1 MVHVTHDEIIHLL
14 LIGPPINIT
23 VPVRAVRAPVPPH
36 LSQSRD
42 KLPLDIVTLPSAR
55 PESSSSVVILAHL
68 CVDSLASQQ
77 CYQCI
82 FR

>member
-1 MVHVTHDEIIHLL
+1 MHVTHDEIIHLL
-14 LIGPPINIT
+14 LIRPHINNT
-23 VPVRAVRAPVPPH
+23 VPVRAVPAPVPPH

-42 KLPLDIVTLPSAR
+42 KLPLDVETLSSAC

-68 CVDSLASQQ
+68 CVDGLASRQ

>member
-14 LIGPPINIT
+14 LIGPNINIT

-42 KLPLDIVTLPSAR
+42 KLPLNVETLSSAC
-55 PESSSSVVILAHL
+55 PESS
-68 CVDSLASQQ
+68 
-77 CYQCI
+77 
-82 FR
+82 